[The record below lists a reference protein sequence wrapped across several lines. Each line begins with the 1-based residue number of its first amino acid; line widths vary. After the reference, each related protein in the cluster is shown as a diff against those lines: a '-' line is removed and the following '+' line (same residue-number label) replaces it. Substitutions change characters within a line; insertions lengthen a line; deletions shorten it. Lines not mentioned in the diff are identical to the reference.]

1 MDAQALAEVYDII
14 NHLEPNNYKKISE
27 DFIDFVKQNKDN
39 NYNTTIDFSKS
50 INDQNLLHETKVIL
64 SIIYRDF
71 ICDKKLK
78 QKLNEY
84 DFKIIEEKKRNIYNP
99 NDLFKNKNEQLEN
112 TSTSQQQDT
121 TPMLT
126 KYKES
131 IFTKIFNFIKG
142 LFER

>member
-14 NHLEPNNYKKISE
+14 NHLEPNNYKKIPE

>member
-14 NHLEPNNYKKISE
+14 NHLEPNNYRKIPE

-39 NYNTTIDFSKS
+39 NYNTKIDFSKS
-50 INDQNLLHETKVIL
+50 INDQNILHETKVIL

-71 ICDKKLK
+71 ICDEKLK

-84 DFKIIEEKKRNIYNP
+84 DFKIIEEGKRNIYNP
-99 NDLFKNKNEQLEN
+99 DNLFKNKNEKFDD
-112 TSTSQQQDT
+112 TSTSKQQEVASI
-121 TPMLT
+121 PV

-131 IFTKIFNFIKG
+131 IFTKIIKIIKNLFNK
-142 LFER
+142 